1 MKAKEYLVQYKL
13 MVVRIR
19 ALERDIERLVAEI
32 GGGSINNDG
41 LPHGTGIGDQTGRIA
56 VRLADLKRE
65 REYWLRESIEKRD
78 EIDRT
83 ILRMTDPIYLKLLH
97 DRYVML
103 MDWNAI
109 TEDLG
114 LVNDQYVRGKL
125 HGKALLAVLE
135 VMDEEV
141 KDNGGL

>member
-13 MVVRIR
+13 MVARIR

-41 LPHGTGIGDQTGRIA
+41 LPHGTSIGDQTGRIA

-65 REYWLRESIEKRD
+65 REQWLRESIEKRD

-83 ILRMTDPIYLKLLH
+83 ILKVTDPIYLKLLH

-103 MDWNAI
+103 MDWAAI

-114 LVNDQYVRGKL
+114 LFNDQYVRGKL
-125 HGKALLAVLE
+125 HGKALLAVWDI
-135 VMDEEV
+135 MSEED
-141 KDNGGL
+141 KKR